1 MKGFKVPQ
9 PILLVAMGRVKKGVR
24 CSVKGCTQ
32 PAVRS
37 VSVERA
43 KAAGLDVEGRRAYL
57 CEEHYKE
64 FKRRRRRERL
74 VERWRFKPF

>member
-1 MKGFKVPQ
+1 MKAFKGSQ
-9 PILLVAMGRVKKGVR
+9 PILLVAMGKVKRGVG
-24 CSVKGCTQ
+24 CSVKGCSK

-64 FKRRRRRERL
+64 FKRRRKKERL
-74 VERWRFKPF
+74 VEKWRFKPF

>member
-1 MKGFKVPQ
+1 
-9 PILLVAMGRVKKGVR
+9 MGRVKKGVQ

-32 PAVRS
+32 LAVRS